1 VYSKN
6 AEPSIKEMLLDPMV
20 RLRMERAGI
29 VPETVETLLRDAKQR
44 LQVRRNEHL
53 LVRRPQRES

>member
-1 VYSKN
+1 
-6 AEPSIKEMLLDPMV
+6 
-20 RLRMERAGI
+20 MERAGI